1 MLQTSENN
9 CVISSSRREKMGK
22 ITHVENAV
30 VSSCSEDGVGVGGG
44 GWRGSCVRLPALEPG
59 RLNL

>member
-1 MLQTSENN
+1 
-9 CVISSSRREKMGK
+9 MGK

-30 VSSCSEDGVGVGGG
+30 VSFCSEDGVGVGGG